1 MSRLDALR
9 SPRSR
14 LLHRRFRCLRLRPL
28 LRIPLPRL
36 RISAA
41 GIPLPL
47 RLRIPLSLQRP

>member
-1 MSRLDALR
+1 MSRLDALQ
-9 SPRSR
+9 R
-14 LLHRRFRCLRLRPL
+14 LLHRRSRCLRLRPL